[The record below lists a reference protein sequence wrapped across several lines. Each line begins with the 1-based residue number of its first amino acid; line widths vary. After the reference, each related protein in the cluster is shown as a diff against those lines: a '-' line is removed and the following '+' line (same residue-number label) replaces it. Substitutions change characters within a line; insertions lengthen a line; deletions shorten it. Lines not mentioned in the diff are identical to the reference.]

1 MLRFPREK
9 MDYLVFIRLKLA
21 LACIIV
27 NKRKSLKIG
36 AQIKEMFL
44 RETTRYRDR
53 ESIQSFMNDVS
64 GTTLVSDKI

>member
-1 MLRFPREK
+1 

-44 RETTRYRDR
+44 RKTTRYRDR